1 MQKQIKIL
9 YHVFLVNLLL
19 LVFVVG
25 SVFLFDHYNVYV
37 HKTENKKIQL
47 KNLSLL
53 YSRALQNQ
61 ISEAKHDSLFL
72 SSTVSSISG
81 TNKAPLSNTKIRAN
95 ITRVFQSFLIE
106 KGQYNSA
113 SFIHIQKNEN
123 ESLNVNTGKVDISE
137 EIHEN
142 FDLIFKNLSTR
153 TKSSMSPV
161 FIGQIEK
168 TRVENNST
176 IDHEMSFASPLLQGS
191 DLVGILILDLNVNFI
206 IKQVTSD
213 QEKGHYISIFDEYF
227 ENIYHTKHGFKGH
240 FRHDSTLRKHLF
252 SQTSRPISPE
262 DFIFFEFEDLDQI
275 GVFHEVLLSSSDPS
289 RFFGVSVF
297 GDSSGIFEG
306 SANLDLAFVLIA
318 IFLGSIIAMLYIEK
332 ILSPLNSITQ
342 FTHAYP
348 QNIKTELLP
357 THINNEFGE
366 LSRSLVNM
374 DRKITESQKRLKHEE
389 GYSKDILDNAIDP
402 IITIDSRQRIR
413 TVNPSAISL
422 TGYSKAELIGASL
435 TVILPFD
442 YRKNHQQYIDNYQST
457 GVKKMIGLNREVSVQ
472 NKSGELIPIRL
483 SVSSMKD
490 HEENEFFIGVMLDL
504 RVKRDLEAQ
513 LEEER
518 AKSLHSAKLAS
529 LGEMA
534 AGVAHEINNPLAVIK
549 GCTEYIQK
557 MTLGK
562 KKYRPEV
569 QKEFLENS
577 ISQINRI
584 SKIVS
589 GLTEFS
595 RESSQEPFEL
605 NPISKV
611 IDNTLILC
619 QEKIKSRGIDLKIN
633 QDNTDLKVPSQAI
646 SLSQVL
652 LNLINNAG
660 DAIQNQEEK
669 WIKLDIIE
677 HEDFVE
683 IDCTDSGPG
692 ISEELAYKIMNPFF
706 TTKAVGEGT
715 GLGLSISVGIVKKH
729 GGDLFLDSES
739 QNTKFVLKLPKS
751 SAS

>member
-1 MQKQIKIL
+1 M
-9 YHVFLVNLLL
+9 
-19 LVFVVG
+19 
-25 SVFLFDHYNVYV
+25 
-37 HKTENKKIQL
+37 
-47 KNLSLL
+47 
-53 YSRALQNQ
+53 
-61 ISEAKHDSLFL
+61 
-72 SSTVSSISG
+72 
-81 TNKAPLSNTKIRAN
+81 
-95 ITRVFQSFLIE
+95 
-106 KGQYNSA
+106 
-113 SFIHIQKNEN
+113 
-123 ESLNVNTGKVDISE
+123 
-137 EIHEN
+137 
-142 FDLIFKNLSTR
+142 
-153 TKSSMSPV
+153 
-161 FIGQIEK
+161 
-168 TRVENNST
+168 
-176 IDHEMSFASPLLQGS
+176 
-191 DLVGILILDLNVNFI
+191 
-206 IKQVTSD
+206 
-213 QEKGHYISIFDEYF
+213 
-227 ENIYHTKHGFKGH
+227 
-240 FRHDSTLRKHLF
+240 
-252 SQTSRPISPE
+252 
-262 DFIFFEFEDLDQI
+262 
-275 GVFHEVLLSSSDPS
+275 
-289 RFFGVSVF
+289 
-297 GDSSGIFEG
+297 
-306 SANLDLAFVLIA
+306 
-318 IFLGSIIAMLYIEK
+318 
-332 ILSPLNSITQ
+332 
-342 FTHAYP
+342 
-348 QNIKTELLP
+348 
-357 THINNEFGE
+357 
-366 LSRSLVNM
+366 
-374 DRKITESQKRLKHEE
+374 
-389 GYSKDILDNAIDP
+389 
-402 IITIDSRQRIR
+402 
-413 TVNPSAISL
+413 
-422 TGYSKAELIGASL
+422 